1 MTATKNIT
9 NKKKSLNL
17 IYINNKKYYII
28 KKIKKNKIL
37 TDTTPSPFI

>member
-28 KKIKKNKIL
+28 KKNKKKIK
-37 TDTTPSPFI
+37 F